1 MNCQRNSCSKKCA
14 PVYCRGL
21 TGATGPSGGPVG
33 ATGVQGATG
42 IQGATGPSGI
52 GTQGLQGATGV
63 GIQGLQGATGVGIQ
77 GLQGA
82 TGVGT
87 QGLQGATG
95 VGIQGLQGATGV
107 GTQGPQGA
115 TGVAPL
121 ALFVQTI
128 PTNFTVLSTDVTIF
142 NTASA
147 IGTPGYSPT
156 ISTGNTY
163 QMTLGGVG
171 VGWALSSRINL
182 RVTVSSLLGAV
193 TTTVLSFVVPGGTGD
208 VDWNAVVTFTVVST
222 PTVIVQGSLSW
233 SDQNAP
239 TTVGATITGTDNNY
253 ASILPSSNIG
263 FLIRM
268 NSATNNIT
276 TRTDYCYLT
285 RIN

>member
-33 ATGVQGATG
+33 ATGVHGATG

-63 GIQGLQGATGVGIQ
+63 GI
-77 GLQGA
+77 
-82 TGVGT
+82 